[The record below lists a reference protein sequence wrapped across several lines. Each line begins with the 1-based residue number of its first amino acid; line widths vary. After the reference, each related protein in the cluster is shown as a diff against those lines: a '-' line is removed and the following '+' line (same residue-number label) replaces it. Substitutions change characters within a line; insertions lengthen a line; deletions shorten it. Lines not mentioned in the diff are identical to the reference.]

1 MCFGKKAGSTTI
13 KIADNTTGMDYR
25 MSFTVIASVPFK
37 IDRGNGL
44 TNQTQPLIV
53 DFEGKWKITSSYGWS
68 VYSPNNGIIK
78 VTDINHNNGT
88 ITFKALRSDISY
100 ISGKPGLTYIQI
112 TEKET
117 GAWQKH
123 WVQVKPYVTGIKISG
138 FSGPVAGDVQN
149 LTAKTYSQN
158 YVGQKGHGTIIWS
171 SSNANIATV
180 NQNGK
185 VSFLAPGS
193 VKITVTY
200 SDGKHP
206 SKSAYVDYKV
216 GKLASKLKVTDV
228 VLRDVQNKTTIIK
241 GQSIMWNIKSAKGWK
256 ISSPNNGIIK
266 LSWNKNNNTV
276 TFTGNNYGTTTI
288 TISEYYTGISK
299 TYTIEVRKPS
309 EVKFN
314 LNNISMKVGDKKT
327 ITYSTNYNEK
337 VTWKIENTNIAGVT
351 VDYSN
356 KKITIEGKKPGT
368 TSIKIWLDNGNY
380 SVCNINVE
388 YIKGID
394 VSEFQGVINW
404 KAVAQTQDFAIIRV
418 GGRYSNSKEFYEDK
432 YFKTNV
438 KGAQDAGIKY
448 GVYFYSTAKSVTDA
462 EEEASWFLKKI
473 KGYKITYPV
482 MLDYEDESVLSLTTA
497 KRTEIVSK
505 FLNIIANNGYKPI
518 LYGEQ
523 TWLDMSKLNTYDFC
537 LAYYP
542 EDRYDGSGSP
552 ENGYKRNPNYSGQFT
567 MWQYTAKGRVNGING
582 EVDKII
588 CYKKY

>member
-100 ISGKPGLTYIQI
+100 ISGKPGLTYILI

-185 VSFLAPGS
+185 VSFLAPGT

-228 VLRDVQNKTTIIK
+228 VLRDVQNKTTITK

-368 TSIKIWLDNGNY
+368 TSIKIWLDNGKY
-380 SVCNINVE
+380 SVCNINVVNSIIESAKKIKQYIADNGYE
-388 YIKGID
+388 YCLDEECKRNQHLFDGHKC
-394 VSEFQGVINW
+394 GLTLN
-404 KAVAQTQDFAIIRV
+404 
-418 GGRYSNSKEFYEDK
+418 YEDSKIQGK
-432 YFKTNV
+432 YGYHNTCCATFV
-438 KGAQDAGIKY
+438 SWVLIDAGIVPQNAGSHTADLTAIRKSNK
-448 GVYFYSTAKSVTDA
+448 FYEQVSNFNASDIKAGDILIYTD
-462 EEEASWFLKKI
+462 
-473 KGYKITYPV
+473 
-482 MLDYEDESVLSLTTA
+482 
-497 KRTEIVSK
+497 
-505 FLNIIANNGYKPI
+505 
-518 LYGEQ
+518 
-523 TWLDMSKLNTYDFC
+523 
-537 LAYYP
+537 
-542 EDRYDGSGSP
+542 
-552 ENGYKRNPNYSGQFT
+552 GQFKHAHVEIAARDGAVNNRAFVYNAGGY
-567 MWQYTAKGRVNGING
+567 QSIHYEKNGGYSSYT
-582 EVDKII
+582 VDDLVVKLRL
-588 CYKKY
+588 K